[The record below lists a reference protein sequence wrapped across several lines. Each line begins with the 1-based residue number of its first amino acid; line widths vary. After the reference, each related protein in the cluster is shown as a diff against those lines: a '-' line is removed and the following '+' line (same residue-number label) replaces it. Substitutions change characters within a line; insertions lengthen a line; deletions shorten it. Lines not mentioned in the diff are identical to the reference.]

1 MDITVKNVS
10 LAGQTEA
17 EVQALLAKAHTM
29 FAGATVSFAAAEAKA
44 VGFEQQLAT
53 ELHNALASIKKLLGL
68 KPTVPAAAVVVAVQV
83 AATPVTVQ
91 AVAASPAVAAVA
103 AAPAAAATV
112 AVVTQPAVVAAAAAP
127 DATVA
132 TVTAALTT
140 AAASPP
146 AAA

>member
-44 VGFEQQLAT
+44 VGFEQQLVT
-53 ELHNALASIKKLLGL
+53 ELHTALASIKNLLGL
-68 KPTVPAAAVVVAVQV
+68 KPTAPAAAVVVAVQV
-83 AATPVTVQ
+83 AATPATVS

-103 AAPAAAATV
+103 AAPLDEATV
-112 AVVTQPAVVAAAAAP
+112 AVVTQPAVVAAVADPAATT
-127 DATVA
+127 ATVA
-132 TVTAALTT
+132 AALTT
-140 AAASPP
+140 AAKTP
-146 AAA
+146 